1 MLGLE
6 DCAVISLHTYKIKK
20 YYSHS
25 QDSLLLLLLNIF
37 PSHQCCLYIM
47 LKKHLEPHLPSFLMA
62 FVWDSWAWPCSES
75 RGCCRRL
82 MIGCGDARAGE
93 RERGEWRGE
102 TRGETRGEG
111 LKRVMGG

>member
-1 MLGLE
+1 
-6 DCAVISLHTYKIKK
+6 
-20 YYSHS
+20 
-25 QDSLLLLLLNIF
+25 
-37 PSHQCCLYIM
+37 
-47 LKKHLEPHLPSFLMA
+47 
-62 FVWDSWAWPCSES
+62 
-75 RGCCRRL
+75 